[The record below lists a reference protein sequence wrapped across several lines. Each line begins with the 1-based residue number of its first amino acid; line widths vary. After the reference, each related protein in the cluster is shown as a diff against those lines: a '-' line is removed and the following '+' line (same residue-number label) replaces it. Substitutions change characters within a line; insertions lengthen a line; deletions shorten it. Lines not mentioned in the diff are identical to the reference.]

1 MVNEREM
8 ILLEPRKKKDEQDDQ
23 LYKRRLKPEMVG
35 KYRTVRVFLGDVV
48 ESKPKM
54 VTDGDEVETIGF
66 RLQGEEPPK
75 QKNEPIVDMLL
86 SKKEMGEDVRKS
98 LREFRRKQPE
108 RPRKAADGG
117 MKLTNDQI
125 LFLRTHGTM
134 GLACLRAVHQAYG
147 DRARAQKQ
155 ADLNERVAGMKER
168 RDLGVERLQVSQ
180 ICILVCGAVAKPA
193 RHLVMQCKFFYVF
206 DRIRNGFLKK

>member
-1 MVNEREM
+1 MSQNEGDVVLIEQ
-8 ILLEPRKKKDEQDDQ
+8 RKPKDEQDDA
-23 LYKRRLKPEMVG
+23 LYKRRLKPEKVG

-48 ESKPKM
+48 ETKPKV
-54 VTDGDEVETIGF
+54 VTDSDEEETIGF

-108 RPRKAADGG
+108 NPRKVAAGS
-117 MKLTNDQI
+117 MKLTNDQM

-168 RDLGVERLQVSQ
+168 RDLGIERLQVSRIASITSVTVQ
-180 ICILVCGAVAKPA
+180 IRYVCLSHVLAA
-193 RHLVMQCKFFYVF
+193 
-206 DRIRNGFLKK
+206 